1 MPARLHCLPRAA
13 LGRRAA
19 LLPLAGGALALAL
32 LLPLAGGALA
42 TIPPARSPE
51 GRGGTVFLRS
61 PWKADLISY
70 ETSIGAGP
78 VTWYLTLSLDPDAG
92 AALARLSFQQS
103 RGADWDFQYSP
114 EHTSAFLGRPRQQG
128 RAVPVRAVFEPEAR
142 RLIVEFPEPVAPGET
157 LTVALRPWT
166 NPMVADTYQFQVVV
180 WPAGPRAQASPVGTA
195 SLRIYE
201 RSRF

>member
-1 MPARLHCLPRAA
+1 MAARPPCLPPRSA
-13 LGRRAA
+13 LGR
-19 LLPLAGGALALAL
+19 LAALAL
-32 LLPLAGGALA
+32 LLPLAGAGPAS
-42 TIPPARSPE
+42 IPPARAFE
-51 GRGGTVFLRS
+51 WRGDTVFLRS

-70 ETSIGAGP
+70 DTTIGAGP

-92 AALARLSFQQS
+92 ASLARLSFQQS
-103 RGADWDFQYSP
+103 RGADRDFQYSP
-114 EHTSAFLGRPRQQG
+114 ERTSAFLGRPRQQG
-128 RAVPVRAVFEPEAR
+128 RMLPVRAVFEPEAR

-180 WPAGPRAQASPVGTA
+180 WPAGPRAQASPVGIA